1 VWSAIALT
9 RSYITTAVIRAT
21 EIAVACFTSFF
32 ISVQSIIFGSTLI
45 AITSDYVSFADT
57 LSCVYIATKIS
68 NCPVLIACTG
78 FTSLRI
84 GFNEI
89 PESRQTSVATPSFN
103 IFLAVTL
110 SGL

>member
-1 VWSAIALT
+1 MFET
-9 RSYITTAVIRAT
+9 QT
-21 EIAVACFTSFF
+21 
-32 ISVQSIIFGSTLI
+32 
-45 AITSDYVSFADT
+45 
-57 LSCVYIATKIS
+57 
-68 NCPVLIACTG
+68 